1 MEATFQLHNMCL
13 EVVERVVNDDVLLTL
28 FDIPEAL
35 WPAIKKSWR
44 EKRTDFMGRFDL
56 AWNGVDPPKLFEYNA
71 DTPSVL
77 IESALTQLHWQNEKH
92 PKHWQSNFVISSLVS
107 SLKKLDRKYKF
118 ASNDKY
124 LGIGTIKGDEEAEAT
139 SDFIKKIAERLNIP
153 VVVGDISKLQTSY
166 SW

>member
-1 MEATFQLHNMCL
+1 
-13 EVVERVVNDDVLLTL
+13 
-28 FDIPEAL
+28 
-35 WPAIKKSWR
+35 
-44 EKRTDFMGRFDL
+44 
-56 AWNGVDPPKLFEYNA
+56 
-71 DTPSVL
+71 
-77 IESALTQLHWQNEKH
+77 
-92 PKHWQSNFVISSLVS
+92 VISSLVS